1 MIKTNEWTVADLA
14 KYLVSVQ
21 STLSNEEWARLKV
34 TAAFFKETTLGGDAG
49 SQKPMRYQAQ
59 ELYEPLDA
67 FRQLGLPV
75 MDWGKQKWRS
85 SSDEGTGFLA
95 LQSSTTFQIETS
107 KVPIRSGPSP
117 LPPITGSSKPLC

>member
-34 TAAFFKETTLGGDAG
+34 TAAFSKETTLNGDAG

-59 ELYEPLDA
+59 ELYEPLDV
-67 FRQLGLPV
+67 FRQMGLPV

-85 SSDEGTGFLA
+85 SSDEGMAFLA
-95 LQSSTTFQIETS
+95 LQSRTIFSD
-107 KVPIRSGPSP
+107 
-117 LPPITGSSKPLC
+117 CD